1 MAEGLMGRRDGLVF
15 EIVSRLGRRI
25 RLTKSYWEYIVR
37 VKHPSVEGL
46 EKDVEIALK
55 SPVEVRRS
63 SRDPSVFLYYGK
75 FGDKLIC
82 VVAKHLN
89 EEGFVITVYLTRRVS
104 GDPI

>member
-1 MAEGLMGRRDGLVF
+1 MQRRGDLVF
-15 EIVSRLGRRI
+15 EVVSRLGRRI
-25 RLTKSYWEYIVR
+25 RLSRSHWEYIVR

-46 EKDVEIALK
+46 EKDVETALK

-63 SRDPSVFLYYGK
+63 SKDPSVFLYYGK

-82 VVAKHLN
+82 ALPKHLN
-89 EEGFVITVYLTRRVS
+89 EEGFVITAYLTRRVG